1 MTQTPAIPLTIVAAV
16 AENGVIGDDN
26 RLIWRLK
33 SDLRRFKEIT
43 LGKPMIMGR
52 KTFESIGRPLPG
64 RRMIVMTRDPAFS
77 VEGVDVARSFDAACA
92 RGRDLAREMGVE
104 EVIVAG
110 GTQVYGQALPFTQ
123 TLRLTRV
130 HATPDGDAHFPDFDS
145 TQFRVI
151 RKSDH
156 SSGPDDEFAFSF
168 IDMERCRTPG
178 FG

>member
-1 MTQTPAIPLTIVAAV
+1 MRPLVIVAAL

-64 RRMIVMTRDPAFS
+64 RRMIIMTRDPAFS
-77 VEGVDVARSFDAACA
+77 MPGIDVARSFDAACA
-92 RGRDLAREMGVE
+92 RADAIAQETGASEI
-104 EVIVAG
+104 IVAG
-110 GTQVYGQALPFTQ
+110 GTQVYAQALPVAQ

-130 HATPDGDAHFPDFDS
+130 HAAPDGDARFPDFDS
-145 TQFRVI
+145 TQFRVTHE
-151 RKSDH
+151 S
-156 SSGPDDEFAFSF
+156 SYPSGPDDEFAFTF
-168 IDMERCRTPG
+168 IDMERR
-178 FG
+178 